1 MQRDPVAGSS
11 DFSPFSDSS
20 VLVALVLWFQGFAS
34 FRKLSLSVGCVP
46 LMLDGLTGYL
56 YPTLNNI
63 EFQSE
68 DISCQFFFQLFFSRT
83 GFLSL
88 RTIDVWGLKN
98 FLLQGGC
105 LVHGRM
111 FTASWPPPITSCR

>member
-20 VLVALVLWFQGFAS
+20 ILVALVLWFQGIAS
-34 FRKLSLSVGCVP
+34 FRKPSLSVGCVP
-46 LMLDGLTGYL
+46 LMLDGVTGYL

-68 DISCQFFFQLFFSRT
+68 DISFQFFFNSSSLGQDFSVSEP
-83 GFLSL
+83 LMY
-88 RTIDVWGLKN
+88 
-98 FLLQGGC
+98 GG
-105 LVHGRM
+105 
-111 FTASWPPPITSCR
+111 